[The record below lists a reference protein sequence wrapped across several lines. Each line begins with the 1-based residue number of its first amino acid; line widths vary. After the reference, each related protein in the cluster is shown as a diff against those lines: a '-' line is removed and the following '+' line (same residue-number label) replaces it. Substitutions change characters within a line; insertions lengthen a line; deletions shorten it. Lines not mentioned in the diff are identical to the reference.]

1 MIRRVLVAV
10 LVWGMCFA
18 GAAEA
23 ADVPFS
29 NLMKKPRVAQS
40 STVKKLNLKA
50 KAKVV
55 SVVVRK
61 PKPASVATP
70 MVDKPVDPVEQT
82 VAAKQPGSPEVSPQE
97 IDLSWVLDPL
107 VATADGSK
115 REGSASVQ
123 GNLIVVEPGYVTS
136 PYMVI
141 ELSGHIIKTPGTT
154 VRLDLNIGGTHRSL
168 NWKLDDVQ
176 SGRFKVA
183 LNAPRKTSRG
193 SPWSRWKKFQCVL
206 ARSACWPHNRKS
218 QPPANG
224 QLAETKNHRN
234 LSERLEGLTRE
245 QAPTAIFLLP
255 HLNDAEQEILVFA
268 LEEDVGIKC
277 MTGNGEITRNANAVI
292 IQLDGV
298 KHFHLVYHSLDEFNL
313 GLDNAIGVAKGHVVG
328 RHFQQACAIAIHH
341 GLAIFFNCS
350 KHITGRIGHCR
361 SAAYSACNSHNR
373 CQCTAPSQV
382 TSVHRAK
389 SFQITRAVIGPDR
402 LNSGKLWAD
411 HESATELMGDTRK
424 IF

>member
-82 VAAKQPGSPEVSPQE
+82 VAAKQPGSPDVAQQE

-183 LNAPRKTSRG
+183 LNAPM
-193 SPWSRWKKFQCVL
+193 
-206 ARSACWPHNRKS
+206 AE
-218 QPPANG
+218 G
-224 QLAETKNHRN
+224 QLPAYFPVSALAFVTK
-234 LSERLEGLTRE
+234 
-245 QAPTAIFLLP
+245 
-255 HLNDAEQEILVFA
+255 
-268 LEEDVGIKC
+268 EDK
-277 MTGNGEITRNANAVI
+277 
-292 IQLDGV
+292 Q
-298 KHFHLVYHSLDEFNL
+298 
-313 GLDNAIGVAKGHVVG
+313 GVAMVSLEKISVRVG
-328 RHFQQACAIAIHH
+328 KVSL
-341 GLAIFFNCS
+341 LA
-350 KHITGRIGHCR
+350 
-361 SAAYSACNSHNR
+361 A
-373 CQCTAPSQV
+373 Q
-382 TSVHRAK
+382 
-389 SFQITRAVIGPDR
+389 
-402 LNSGKLWAD
+402 
-411 HESATELMGDTRK
+411 
-424 IF
+424 